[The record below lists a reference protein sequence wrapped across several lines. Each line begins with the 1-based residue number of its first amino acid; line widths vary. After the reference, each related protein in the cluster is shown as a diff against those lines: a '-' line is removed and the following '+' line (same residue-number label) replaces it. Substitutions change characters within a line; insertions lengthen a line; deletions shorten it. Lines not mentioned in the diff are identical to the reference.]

1 MRNKKFVLHKAL
13 LDAYY
18 TLFLKRQKLDGYLE
32 ELDINIDLDECR
44 AYYNKLR
51 YKSKNLEE
59 AFASLH
65 DLEKEYKEA
74 EKKRKI
80 KGSKEDR
87 KHGLFKIY
95 FCEYA
100 IIEEGIMSICEELD
114 VSYNKVKNELYR
126 ITQMYHNM
134 SAYDLAHPHDAVV
147 SILPFMKDVCGKQ
160 WFKKAFSVNAKNIIE
175 AVIKNNS
182 DNIIEDKYIVNKI
195 IW

>member
-87 KHGLFKIY
+87 KQQVNY
-95 FCEYA
+95 
-100 IIEEGIMSICEELD
+100 SI
-114 VSYNKVKNELYR
+114 S
-126 ITQMYHNM
+126 
-134 SAYDLAHPHDAVV
+134 
-147 SILPFMKDVCGKQ
+147 
-160 WFKKAFSVNAKNIIE
+160 
-175 AVIKNNS
+175 
-182 DNIIEDKYIVNKI
+182 
-195 IW
+195 

>member
-1 MRNKKFVLHKAL
+1 MKNKKFVLHKAL

-18 TLFLKRQKLDGYLE
+18 TLFLKRQKLDGFLE
-32 ELDINIDLDECR
+32 ELDINIDLDKCR

-51 YKSKNLEE
+51 HKSKNLEE
-59 AFASLH
+59 AFASLSS
-65 DLEKEYKEA
+65 LEKAYKEA

-87 KHGLFKIY
+87 KHGLFEIY

-100 IIEEGIMSICEELD
+100 IIEEGIISICEELG
-114 VSYNKVKNELYR
+114 VPYNKVKNELYR

-134 SAYDLAHPHDAVV
+134 GAYDLAHPHDAVV
-147 SILPFMKDVCGKQ
+147 SILPFMKDVYGKQ

-182 DNIIEDKYIVNKI
+182 DNIIEDRYIINKI